1 MFHYISV
8 IRLQG
13 RARATV
19 PPLPRAGRTLPLRLG
34 YSTVPVVWLSRGRAV
49 DGGRRAERA
58 ETLACRPGGEAC

>member
-13 RARATV
+13 RTRAPV
-19 PPLPRAGRTLPLRLG
+19 PPPPWAGKTLPLRLG

-49 DGGRRAERA
+49 DGGEGA